1 MKRSYSQGY
10 RADENNFLRVPSY
23 HKISTHTKMKSICRI
38 LAALLIFFSVS
49 CKKDL
54 HNTPIGILTEGIPPT
69 HASVVYSVFSSYQL
83 LSSTL
88 NIIGNWGWDNGTV
101 LRNDFILQDIA
112 SGDMQKKWNPD
123 GDQAWMD
130 QFSDFSFT
138 ASNPGIGGQ
147 WSYDFDGV
155 SRSNIAISYLTDDK
169 LTTSLGIDDATKK
182 FLLGQVYFL
191 RAFYYFDLVNL
202 YGDVPLLL
210 APLKSFADAYSV
222 AKRETKA
229 NVYVQISKDL
239 DLAKGLIPAGKY
251 SSSTEKWRVSQGA
264 VLAMQAKVAL
274 YNQKWSDAI
283 TIISS
288 LEALN
293 YFSLNANY
301 FDNFKVESKF
311 AENEVIFAYDH
322 ESLTTPRS
330 GNGICALAG
339 WGFIAPTT
347 DFINAFEP
355 NDPRLDYTVD
365 VPSHNVYKYFG
376 ELSGSNS
383 GNDDAPSNKIY
394 IRWADVML
402 WKAEALNETGS
413 SSAAIAVINSVRH
426 RARLSVTSLGTYP
439 PAGTLPD
446 RDAATTDKTQ
456 IKTWLVQERRV
467 ELGFESQRFNDL
479 KRWSLAKTFLVGL
492 GKNFQDK
499 NYIYPIPQGEIDK
512 SGGSITQNT
521 GY

>member
-1 MKRSYSQGY
+1 
-10 RADENNFLRVPSY
+10 
-23 HKISTHTKMKSICRI
+23 MKSIYKI
-38 LAALLIFFSVS
+38 LAAFIIICAVS
-49 CKKDL
+49 CNKEL
-54 HNTPIGILTEGIPPT
+54 HKTPIGIITEGVSPT
-69 HASVVYSVFSSYQL
+69 HESVLFSVTNSYQL

-88 NIIGNWGWDNGTV
+88 NIIGEWGWDDGTV

-112 SGDMQKKWNPD
+112 SGDMLKKWNPD

-138 ASNPGIGGQ
+138 SSNSGIKGQ
-147 WSYDFDGV
+147 WSYDYAGV
-155 SRSNIAISYLTDDK
+155 ARTNLSISYLTDDE
-169 LTTSLGIDDATKK
+169 LVSSLAIDEATRKS
-182 FLLGQVYFL
+182 LLGQVYFL

-210 APLKSFADAYSV
+210 EPLKNFADAYSI

-229 NVYVQISKDL
+229 NVYAQISKDL
-239 DLAKGLIPAGKY
+239 AEAKTLLPDGKY
-251 SSSTEKWRVSQGA
+251 SNATEKWRVSKGA

-274 YNQKWSDAI
+274 YNQQWTDV
-283 TIISS
+283 ISIVNEM
-288 LEALN
+288 EALN
-293 YFSLNANY
+293 YYSLDANY
-301 FDNFKVESKF
+301 FDNFSVAKEF

-322 ESLTTPRS
+322 ESLTTPRT

-339 WGFIAPTT
+339 WGFIAPSTS
-347 DFINAFEP
+347 FINAFEP
-355 NDPRLDYTVD
+355 NDPRLGYTVD
-365 VPSHNVYKYFG
+365 VASQNVYKIFG
-376 ELSGSNS
+376 QVTGNNK

-402 WKAEALNETGS
+402 WKAEALNETG
-413 SSAAIAVINSVRH
+413 AYPEAIAIINKIRQ
-426 RARLSVTSLGTYP
+426 RARLSVNASGTLP

-446 RDAATTDKTQ
+446 RDVTSTNKDQ
-456 IKTWLVQERRV
+456 IKNWLVQERRV

-479 KRWSLAKTFLVGL
+479 KRWGLAKSFLTGL

-499 NYIYPIPQGEIDK
+499 NYLYPIPQGEIDK
-512 SGGSITQNT
+512 SGGTITQNP

>member
-1 MKRSYSQGY
+1 
-10 RADENNFLRVPSY
+10 
-23 HKISTHTKMKSICRI
+23 MKSTNKI
-38 LAALLIFFSVS
+38 LAVLMVFFTVS
-49 CKKDL
+49 CNKDL
-54 HNTPIGILTEGIPPT
+54 HETPIGIITEGIAPT
-69 HASVVYSVFSSYQL
+69 HESVIYSVTSSYQL

-88 NIIGNWGWDNGTV
+88 NIIGNWGWDDGTV

-138 ASNPGIGGQ
+138 ASNPGINGQ
-147 WSYDFDGV
+147 WSYDYAGI
-155 SRSNIAISYLTDDK
+155 SRSNTAISYLSDIT
-169 LTTSLGIDDATKK
+169 LATSLGFDDASRKS
-182 FLLGQVYFL
+182 LLGQVYFL
-191 RAFYYFDLVNL
+191 RAFYYFDLVNC

-210 APLKSFADAYSV
+210 EPLKSFADAYNV
-222 AKRETKA
+222 AKTETKA
-229 NVYVQISKDL
+229 NVYAQISKDL
-239 DLAKGLIPAGKY
+239 DQAKTLLPDGKY
-251 SSSTEKWRVSQGA
+251 SDTTQKWRVSKGA

-274 YNQKWSDAI
+274 YNQQWSQV
-283 TIISS
+283 ISIVNEMEGLGYYS
-288 LEALN
+288 LD
-293 YFSLNANY
+293 ANY
-301 FDNFKVESKF
+301 FDNFRVEKEF

-322 ESLTTPRS
+322 ESLTVPRT
-330 GNGICALAG
+330 GNGLCALAG

-355 NDPRLDYTVD
+355 NDPRLGYTVD
-365 VPSHNVYKYFG
+365 VASKNVYKLFG
-376 ELSGSNS
+376 ELNDTNK

-413 SSAAIAVINSVRH
+413 YPEAITIINKIRQ
-426 RARLSVTSLGTYP
+426 RARQTITAAGTYA

-446 RDAATTDKTQ
+446 RNIASTDKNQ
-456 IKTWLVQERRV
+456 IKNWLVQERRV

-479 KRWSLAKTFLVGL
+479 KRWNLAKGFLTGL
-492 GKNFQDK
+492 GKNFLDK
-499 NYIYPIPQGEIDK
+499 NYLYPIPQGEIDK
-512 SGGSITQNT
+512 SGGTIKQNP